1 MIYVVDNLFNYF
13 IYLFI
18 LSFGFLLPP
27 RKNRLFLGASVLVMF
42 LGAGFNWYF
51 DRFSPL
57 VYILWTVLSIS
68 LFFEARLWY
77 LVVLSAALIYFTS
90 VIDTFSVILLQIVLI
105 GRGVGGIDLAW
116 WMEAAY
122 PLSFFLYLFIYL
134 RLLKKNEVYL
144 CDIQWKYHLALLIQ
158 GGIFQMFYN
167 FIFFA
172 FEENYEIY
180 TLDTYVVFA
189 ISILGVAH
197 SIFLTLNLA
206 IKNLLS
212 DRQNREL
219 RSFMQMQQQQYD
231 YQLKQSVQVRSFK
244 HDLVNHIGVLRELI
258 SENRTE
264 KAKEYI
270 DRIWELQNEF
280 DLKIHTG
287 DSFLDVI
294 VNYYGYLAE
303 KEKID
308 FTVGGQITD
317 KLGLEMF
324 DITTLVG
331 NILQNAVE
339 AAKKTTAP
347 KIRMELIE
355 HKKEIFIVVKNSVCR
370 AAGLQKD
377 FLTTSKPD
385 KEEHGFGLKNIA
397 ETVEKYQGEYY
408 MDFLTE
414 KGENLFQISISI
426 PKGEPL

>member
-1 MIYVVDNLFNYF
+1 
-13 IYLFI
+13 
-18 LSFGFLLPP
+18 
-27 RKNRLFLGASVLVMF
+27 
-42 LGAGFNWYF
+42 
-51 DRFSPL
+51 
-57 VYILWTVLSIS
+57 
-68 LFFEARLWY
+68 
-77 LVVLSAALIYFTS
+77 
-90 VIDTFSVILLQIVLI
+90 
-105 GRGVGGIDLAW
+105 
-116 WMEAAY
+116 
-122 PLSFFLYLFIYL
+122 
-134 RLLKKNEVYL
+134 
-144 CDIQWKYHLALLIQ
+144 
-158 GGIFQMFYN
+158 MFYN